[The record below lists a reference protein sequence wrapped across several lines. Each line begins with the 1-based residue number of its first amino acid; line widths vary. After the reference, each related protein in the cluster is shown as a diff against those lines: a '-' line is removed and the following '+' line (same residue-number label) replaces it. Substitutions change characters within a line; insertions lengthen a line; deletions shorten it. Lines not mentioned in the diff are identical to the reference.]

1 MATYTMSKKRKFV
14 ADGVFETELNAFL
27 DAELAEDG
35 YSGCEVRPT
44 QQRTEIVIRATRAQ
58 AVLGEKSRRIR
69 ELTTLV
75 QMRFGF
81 EEGKVALF
89 VERVNNRALCAS
101 VQAESIKHKLLEGL
115 PVRRAAYGVL
125 KYIKEN
131 GAQGVE
137 IIVSGKLRAQ
147 RAKAMKFKDGYML
160 KSGYAKNIYVDT
172 GVRHVSM
179 KQGMLG
185 IKVSIQLPHDP
196 TGKEGVSLMLPDV
209 VEVKDPEVKKPMPE
223 PMPEPVAAPVTE
235 APFDPQAA
243 AMQQAPVDPMMQQA
257 PVVQEQQYMQQQ
269 PVDMYQQ
276 QQMMPEQI
284 TPQ

>member
-1 MATYTMSKKRKFV
+1 MNKKRKFV

-44 QQRTEIVIRATRAQ
+44 PQKTEIVIRATRAQ

-69 ELTTLV
+69 ELTSLV
-75 QMRFGF
+75 QKRFGF
-81 EEGKVALF
+81 KEGNVALF
-89 VERVNNRALCAS
+89 VERVANRALCAS

-137 IIVSGKLRAQ
+137 IVVSGKLRAQ
-147 RAKAMKFKDGYML
+147 RAKAMKFKDGYMI
-160 KSGYAKNIYVDT
+160 KSGHARDVYVDT

-185 IKVSIQLPHDP
+185 IRVSIQLPYDP
-196 TGKEGVSLMLPDV
+196 EGKNGVSLMLPDV
-209 VEVKDPEVKKPMPE
+209 VEVKDPEAKKPAPE
-223 PMPEPVAAPVTE
+223 PMVHTPAPQQQQQQQQP
-235 APFDPQAA
+235 AYDQQPQQPAE
-243 AMQQAPVDPMMQQA
+243 PMMQQ
-257 PVVQEQQYMQQQ
+257 QQQ
-269 PVDMYQQ
+269 PPMQQEQYIQQPDIDMAYQPQ
-276 QQMMPEQI
+276 QEIVQEHI